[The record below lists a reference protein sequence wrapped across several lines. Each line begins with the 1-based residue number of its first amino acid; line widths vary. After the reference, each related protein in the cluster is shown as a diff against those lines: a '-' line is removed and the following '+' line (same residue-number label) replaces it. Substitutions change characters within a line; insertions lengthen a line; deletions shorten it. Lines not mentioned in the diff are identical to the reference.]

1 MRHLLI
7 LLISILLLSFF
18 LPSCEKKEQVNII
31 FPDGSKYEGEWKNGK
46 QNGQGTFTDH
56 KLGKY
61 VGEHKDGLPHGQ
73 GVFIS
78 ADGRQYNG
86 EWKEGKLD
94 GQGTWIYPNGDKYA
108 GQFKT

>member
-31 FPDGSKYEGEWKNGK
+31 FPDGRRYEGEWKNGNP
-46 QNGQGTFTDH
+46 NGQGTFTDP

-61 VGEHKDGLPHGQ
+61 VGSIRMDYHMVKEHSLGLM
-73 GVFIS
+73 VVS
-78 ADGRQYNG
+78 M
-86 EWKEGKLD
+86 
-94 GQGTWIYPNGDKYA
+94 
-108 GQFKT
+108 

>member
-31 FPDGSKYEGEWKNGK
+31 FPDGRTYEGEWKNGNP
-46 QNGQGTFTDH
+46 NGQGTFTDP

-73 GVFIS
+73 GTFTWSNGRKYVGEYK
-78 ADGRQYNG
+78 DG
-86 EWKEGKLD
+86 K
-94 GQGTWIYPNGDKYA
+94 PNGL
-108 GQFKT
+108 GTEI